1 MPRILAVHG
10 IGQQYKADEVIR
22 EEWWPYLAGGLHNVN
37 VDIVKEDLVC
47 PFYGHLFRKHDLL
60 SGDDKYAPKDL
71 TEEELALLEVLLE
84 EAAIQEPGKV
94 DAKTAFDQQHLGT
107 PQWAQWAVSMLSR
120 SKFFVNISQH
130 MMMGDLKQVV
140 RYMNDN
146 ETREAVIEKVMN
158 KFTDDV
164 KIVIGHSLGSVVAY
178 ECLFR
183 KPAQEVCFI
192 TMGSPLGIRNLIFDK
207 LRPSP
212 EKGKGRWPPVKNWTN
227 IADKGDLVALNKY
240 LSSLFGPDVTDIIVD
255 NGAQAHN
262 GTHYLSSSAIAKTI
276 AANL

>member
-10 IGQQYKADEVIR
+10 IGQQYKADEVIHS
-22 EEWWPYLAGGLHNVN
+22 EWWPYLAGGLHNVN

-47 PFYGHLFRKHDLL
+47 PFYGHLFRKQDLL
-60 SGDDKYAPKDL
+60 SGDDKYDPKDMT
-71 TEEELALLEVLLE
+71 TEEIALMEALLE
-84 EAAIQEPGKV
+84 EAVIQEPGKV
-94 DAKTAFDQQHLGT
+94 AGREVFAQQHLGT
-107 PQWAQWAVSMLSR
+107 PQWAQWGIRMLSR

-140 RYMNDN
+140 RYMND
-146 ETREAVIEKVMN
+146 EAIREAVIEKVMN

-164 KIVIGHSLGSVVAY
+164 KIVIGHSLGAVVAY

-183 KPAQEVCFI
+183 KPEHPVCFI
-192 TMGSPLGIRNLIFDK
+192 TMGSPLGINNLIFDK
-207 LRPSP
+207 LRPAP
-212 EKGKGRWPPVKNWTN
+212 QKGKGTWPPVKNWTN
-227 IADKGDLVALNKY
+227 IADKADLVALNKK
-240 LSSLFGPDVTDIIVD
+240 LDGLFGPGITDIIVD
-255 NGAQAHN
+255 NGAHAHD